1 MVPAL
6 GGNGKS
12 EGKEVV
18 VGWGLG
24 VEVDWALRELRNDTW
39 TGIHAVVARE
49 RRGNP
54 TVSGDALGLGTHLRL
69 LLREARLGGD
79 EAQCG
84 GVGMLVDLV
93 EVVFQ
98 DLHLVLRGAGRGLR

>member
-1 MVPAL
+1 M
-6 GGNGKS
+6 
-12 EGKEVV
+12 

-24 VEVDWALRELRNDTW
+24 VEVDWAPRDLRSDTR
-39 TGIHAVVARE
+39 TGIHAVESRE
-49 RRGNP
+49 RRGDP
-54 TVSGDALGLGTHLRL
+54 TVSGDVLGLGTHLRL
-69 LLREARLGGD
+69 LLREARLGSD
-79 EAQCG
+79 EAQRG